1 MGFFQ
6 RRQQL
11 SLIYSMSFIYPVGD
25 LDSAHP
31 TLRWISFP
39 LVPEE
44 REQSKNDISVV
55 FGWLA
60 ELLTV
65 ISRILDA
72 PLRYPISLQVNTP

>member
-1 MGFFQ
+1 
-6 RRQQL
+6 
-11 SLIYSMSFIYPVGD
+11 MSFIYPVGD